1 MAGSREVSLAR
12 SEGNPIPLTFVS
24 SAAINLE
31 GDIRFFRGIQIDLTA
46 PQAFL
51 GYRGS
56 LAVIIYSDLNS
67 IPPPG
72 AADVE
77 ARQLSF
83 EPLPDK
89 IQNTWQIP
97 IKTGHGL
104 RSSPYITIPTGI
116 VAPSSFPILFRL
128 MPVIKGISVEMENM
142 VFQLSVKPIFS
153 DEGAVKMNFK
163 YPDPPPRLRADGSP
177 PDQLLNRPVI
187 VLIDDAVVENPG
199 EERLF
204 REGEHNLVILS
215 DDYRNQSRRFVVER
229 AKILDLLVE
238 LQDLTPLINF
248 EYPENARIFLDNV
261 PVANPRAPQA
271 VDPGQH
277 EVRFQISDY
286 SIVRPVTVKKGKT
299 YTVRLSVDVDIA
311 END

>member
-1 MAGSREVSLAR
+1 MAGSREVSLAG
-12 SEGNPIPLTFVS
+12 SEDTPVPLTFVS
-24 SAAINLE
+24 AAAINLE

-56 LAVIIYSDLNS
+56 LGVIIYSDLNS

-77 ARQLSF
+77 ARQVSF

-104 RSSPYITIPTGI
+104 KSSPYITIPTGI

-128 MPVIKGISVEMENM
+128 MPVIKGISEEMENM

-153 DEGAVKMNFK
+153 DEGAVKMSFK
-163 YPDPPPRLRADGSP
+163 YPD
-177 PDQLLNRPVI
+177 QLQDRPVI
-187 VLIDDAVVENPG
+187 VLIDEAVVENPG
-199 EERLF
+199 EERLLK
-204 REGEHNLVILS
+204 EGEHNLVILS

-229 AKILDLLVE
+229 AKVLDLLIE
-238 LQDLTPLINF
+238 LQDPTPLITF
-248 EYPENARIFLDNV
+248 EYPENALIFLDNV
-261 PVANPRAPQA
+261 PVSKPRAPQA

-286 SIVRPVTVKKGKT
+286 SITRPVTIKKGKT

>member
-1 MAGSREVSLAR
+1 MAGSREVSLAG
-12 SEGNPIPLTFVS
+12 SGDAPIPLTFVS

-56 LAVIIYSDLNS
+56 LAVVIYSDLNS

-104 RSSPYITIPTGI
+104 KSSPYITIPTGI

-128 MPVIKGISVEMENM
+128 MPVIKGISDEMENM

-153 DEGAVKMNFK
+153 DEGAVKMSFK
-163 YPDPPPRLRADGSP
+163 YPD
-177 PDQLLNRPVI
+177 QLQDRPII
-187 VLIDDAVVENPG
+187 VLVDDGVVENPA
-199 EERLF
+199 EERLLK
-204 REGEHNLVILS
+204 EGEHNLVILS

-229 AKILDLLVE
+229 AKVLDLLIE
-238 LQDLTPLINF
+238 LQDPTPLITF

-261 PVANPRAPQA
+261 PVSRPQIPQA
-271 VDPGQH
+271 VEPGQH

-286 SIVRPVTVKKGKT
+286 SITRPVTIKKGKT